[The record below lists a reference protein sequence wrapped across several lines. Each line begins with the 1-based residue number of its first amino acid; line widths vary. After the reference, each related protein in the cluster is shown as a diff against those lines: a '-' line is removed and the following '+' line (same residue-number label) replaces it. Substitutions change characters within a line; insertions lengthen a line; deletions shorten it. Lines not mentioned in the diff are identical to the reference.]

1 MLMLGGIMDFTLNR
15 KTSGRSGG
23 VGIAAT
29 VTIALVATC
38 AHAQDLEEVV
48 VSGYLGQD
56 AVSAS
61 KIDMHIRDVPFT
73 VSNYSEELLQ
83 EIAAKDT
90 VDAYRYMTGV
100 TRSGRQTHDLS
111 MRGFKSTSNDRNAI
125 MTNGLPGPSSRFA
138 SPLASS
144 IDHIEVVKGPASV
157 LYGKAQP
164 GGFVNIIL
172 KRPEETARREFTVR
186 GNTYLS
192 GDTGSSDG
200 TGYAAIADLTG
211 PIDQE
216 GRFLYRLIGEYND
229 SDSVR
234 DVIREY
240 NKYLMPSFTWNIA
253 ESTALNV
260 TGEYRKRRGGYDVGL
275 AAPNRDIDALKSI
288 PVYTRY
294 QEPGDFQTE
303 EANVVT
309 LSLDHEF
316 ANGASFRLAGRR
328 VRNHDV
334 TQWFDST
341 AVLGTAPSQTMMRR
355 TARIG
360 DNHRENDYL
369 DASVTTVPFKLG
381 FLGEHKFL
389 IGMSSGTDSLDAFR
403 RVFYTEPS
411 FDINLFDPVHG
422 AVPTFDELLSSGR
435 TGIRQRTLTETDAV
449 GFYMVNFI
457 KLSEKWQAVAGV
469 RRDEEKQKRIDLLTS
484 TVLDRSD
491 DKGTY
496 PMAGI
501 VFQPNDRW
509 SLYGSYSTS
518 FVPAPPNFQ
527 DASGGRD
534 FKPDEGVQ
542 YEVGVKTFFLDDR
555 LMVTLALFDIEKDNV
570 LSVVPCNPGIGGT
583 CHAEAGKEGSRG
595 LELEVSAK
603 LRRNWNLLAGYA
615 YVDVEILEQAGAGGA
630 IPLTGSSEPQ
640 AIPHTFNLWTRYD
653 FDRASLDGLGIGL
666 GIVAASSR
674 PGNFPTSANPLVL
687 RIPGYWT
694 ADLALYYQSSDR
706 WNVSLKVSNL
716 FDENYYD
723 TIGSTFYERSILPG
737 APRNMSLSFSFDF

>member
-1 MLMLGGIMDFTLNR
+1 MLTLRGSIMDFTSDR
-15 KTSGRSGG
+15 KGSYGRGGTS
-23 VGIAAT
+23 IA
-29 VTIALVATC
+29 VALVLASTC
-38 AHAQDLEEVV
+38 AHAQELEEIV

-61 KIDMHIRDVPFT
+61 KIDMHVRDVPFT
-73 VSNYSEELLQ
+73 VANYSEELLQ
-83 EIAAKDT
+83 EIVATDT

-100 TRSGRQTHDLS
+100 NRGGQQAHDLS

-125 MTNGLPGPSSRFA
+125 MINGLPGPSSRFA

-164 GGFVNIIL
+164 GGFVNTIL
-172 KRPEETARREFTVR
+172 KRPQAFARQEFTVR
-186 GNTYLS
+186 GNAYLS
-192 GDTGSSDG
+192 GNSESGDG

-211 PIDQE
+211 PFDQE
-216 GRFLYRLIGEYND
+216 GRFLYRLVGEYND
-229 SDSVR
+229 GESFR
-234 DVIREY
+234 DNVHGY
-240 NKYLMPSFTWNIA
+240 NKFAMPSFTWNIA
-253 ESTALNV
+253 ESTTLNV
-260 TGEYRKRRGGYDVGL
+260 TGEYRKRRGRYDLGL
-275 AAPNRDIDALKSI
+275 VAPNRDIADLSGI
-288 PVYTRY
+288 PITTRY
-294 QEPGDFQTE
+294 QEPEDFQTE
-303 EANVVT
+303 EGNVVT

-316 ANGASFRLAGRR
+316 ANGASVRFAGRR
-328 VRNHDV
+328 VRNHDI
-334 TQWFDST
+334 TQWYDNT
-341 AVLGTAPSQTMMRR
+341 LVLGTAPNQTMMRR

-369 DASVTTVPFKLG
+369 DASLTTVPFKLG

-389 IGMSSGTDSLDAFR
+389 IGVSSGTDSLDAFR
-403 RVFYTEPS
+403 KMFYTEPS

-422 AVPTFDELLSSGR
+422 AVPTFDELLAAGN
-435 TGIRQRTLTETDAV
+435 TGNRQRTLTETDAV
-449 GFYMVNFI
+449 GLYLVDFI
-457 KLSEKWQAVAGV
+457 KLGERWQAVAGV
-469 RRDEEKQKRIDLLTS
+469 RRDEEKQKRTNLLTS
-484 TVLDRSD
+484 AVLDESD

-527 DASGGRD
+527 DASGGRS

-542 YEVGVKTFFLDDR
+542 YEVGVKGFLLDDR

-570 LSVVPCNPGIGGT
+570 LTVVPCNPGIGGT

-603 LRRNWNLLAGYA
+603 LRHNWNVLAGYA
-615 YVDVEILEQAGAGGA
+615 YVDVEILEQAGTGPAV
-630 IPLTGSSEPQ
+630 PLEGSREPH

-653 FDRASLDGLGIGL
+653 FEQASLDGLSIGL
-666 GIVAASSR
+666 GVIAASSR
-674 PGNFPTSANPLVL
+674 SGNFPTSANPLVV
-687 RIPGYWT
+687 RIPSYWT
-694 ADLALYYQSSDR
+694 ADLALYYQIRDR
-706 WNVSLKVSNL
+706 WNMSLKVSNL
-716 FDENYYD
+716 FDEKYYD
-723 TIGSTFYERSILPG
+723 SIGSTFYERSIFPG
-737 APRNMSLSFSFDF
+737 APRNISLSFTFGL